1 MQTKPAT
8 FIRSAELDERGPY
21 QRERRRMLEVAG
33 LYPPRI
39 RLNCRTNVW
48 IRSEVEAWESAKA
61 AGATDDQV
69 RTLITRMV
77 EARGNAMPAMAKAA

>member
-1 MQTKPAT
+1 MQAKAPT

-21 QRERRRMLEVAG
+21 QRERRRMLEVRG

-39 RLNCRTNVW
+39 KLNCRTNVW
-48 IRSEVEAWESAKA
+48 VRTEVEAWERAKA

-69 RTLITRMV
+69 RELIRRLV
-77 EARGNAMPAMAKAA
+77 AERSAGMPEAKAAA